1 MDISTSRE
9 VEMLTTA
16 GAALSTSS
24 VKSGRRGSARAGVT
38 INSKA
43 RLISQACECGLGIKM
58 GSFRGMEH
66 GNRVW
71 YGAHY
76 AKFHT
81 PSPGSVFIRIRA

>member
-1 MDISTSRE
+1 
-9 VEMLTTA
+9 
-16 GAALSTSS
+16 
-24 VKSGRRGSARAGVT
+24 
-38 INSKA
+38 
-43 RLISQACECGLGIKM
+43 LGIKM